1 MSFALVRT
9 NITPMSTSGI
19 RRFRS
24 VIEEA
29 ICAKPDL
36 KRISADT
43 FRGDA
48 AAILESLLA
57 ELSEDAILGAM
68 NHQGFKGEAYLS
80 TLRALVAVAKER
92 RSLRLGGQKALPK
105 R

>member
-1 MSFALVRT
+1 
-9 NITPMSTSGI
+9 MSTSGI

-29 ICAKPDL
+29 IGAKPDL